1 MRQRYFQ
8 TNASKIT
15 FILDVLVIP
24 LSLVAALGVR
34 SQFKDFLVSLSG
46 ALAMFSLTLLFR
58 ILSLLLFDAYTL
70 SFATFTNADMQRIMW
85 INWLPTLLLVLSRF
99 LSPVEV
105 LRMPI
110 SMIAM
115 EYVTTTLGFIIIR
128 SVMHNHMVA
137 SSRVLGH
144 KKRIIVWSEIA
155 DFSKQITNVEEFCRS
170 GRLEI
175 MGILNGNPLYW
186 QTEFRGL
193 RVFGDESVLRDVIAT
208 DDRISILCFITPEE
222 LTKRRVKAIIRI
234 AEELNLQL
242 GTIQNEKV
250 SVATPAEFLEI
261 TDGNDVARLERDTPA
276 K

>member
-15 FILDVLVIP
+15 FMLDVLVIP
-24 LSLVAALGVR
+24 LSLVATLAVR

-70 SFATFTNADMQRIMW
+70 SFATFTNADMQRIIL
-85 INWLPTLLLVLSRF
+85 INGLPTFLLILSRF
-99 LSPVEV
+99 LSPIEI

-115 EYVTTTLGFIIIR
+115 EYVTTTLAFIIIR

-144 KKRIIVWSEIA
+144 KKRIIVWSEIV
-155 DFSKQITNVEEFCRS
+155 DLSRQITNREEFCRS

-193 RVFGDESVLRDVIAT
+193 RVFGDENVLRDVIAT
-208 DDRISILCFITPEE
+208 DDRISMLCFIAPEE
-222 LTKRRVKAIIRI
+222 LTKRRVKALIPLV
-234 AEELNLQL
+234 EELNLQL
-242 GTIQNEKV
+242 GIVQKDRV
-250 SVATPAEFLEI
+250 CVVTPAEFIEI
-261 TDGNDVARLERDTPA
+261 TDGNAVCKLERDVPA